1 MISPYGFFKIYHPV
15 NLHFT
20 STYDVFKY
28 NSKIKNINRDMFE
41 ERNDKV
47 MFEILSSKIDNVE
60 TALRFCVFNSL
71 RNSLWLYDAFEI
83 SKECYL
89 NSNKFYSNFTRNI
102 KQDYDVIESIK
113 RSKQIPLSDITTPT
127 RSGNKPPIVQLLLK
141 NSISIEF
148 VCILNS
154 NSNFTDTWKSCL
166 DPLVQDYR
174 IKICKYTNFV
184 LKFNRTNG

>member
-1 MISPYGFFKIYHPV
+1 MISAYGVFKIYHPV

-20 STYDVFKY
+20 SNYDIFKY
-28 NSKIKNINRDMFE
+28 NSKIKSINRDIFE
-41 ERNDKV
+41 ERNDKLL
-47 MFEILSSKIDNVE
+47 FEILSSKLDNAEE
-60 TALRFCVFNSL
+60 TLKFCVFNSL

-89 NSNKFYSNFTRNI
+89 NGNKFYSNFKRNI

-113 RSKQIPLSDITTPT
+113 RSKQIQFSEISNPT

-141 NSISIEF
+141 NNISIE
-148 VCILNS
+148 CCCLLNS
-154 NSNFTDTWKSCL
+154 KLNFTDTWESCL
-166 DPLVQDYR
+166 DPLVQDYKT
-174 IKICKYTNFV
+174 KICKYTNFV